1 MNQLTSSEKS
11 IPDFPCEVTFKA
23 IFRNNPDIFNIIRS
37 TLEISGISPEI
48 TAHESKNGKFIS
60 YSITAVFSSD
70 ETLKLA
76 CSNISSING
85 FMTMF

>member
-1 MNQLTSSEKS
+1 MNSATTEKN

-23 IFRNNPDIFNIIRS
+23 IFRNHLDTFSIIRS

-48 TAHESKNGKFIS
+48 VAHESKNGKFIS
-60 YSITAVFSSD
+60 YTITAVFSSD